1 MLYGQ
6 AVGLIRL
13 QRSRERVIKELA
25 KARETTPSTEQEL
38 VEEGRWDPGIQLKS
52 AWDTGA
58 YPKEVTDLDVRLFA
72 LQRKWAW
79 HSRLGASMC
88 AGKAQSRKACSMVQA
103 EWKPWPRKG
112 GAGKLPACLPAL
124 AAVQSSIALNSLP
137 SKE

>member
-88 AGKAQSRKACSMVQA
+88 AGKAQSRKACSMV
-103 EWKPWPRKG
+103 
-112 GAGKLPACLPAL
+112 
-124 AAVQSSIALNSLP
+124 P
-137 SKE
+137 SG